1 MMTSTLHAYQTP
13 EHQPFFW
20 RGQNGCAALLVHG
33 FPGTPAEMRA
43 LGQVLH
49 NLNWTVQ
56 GLLLPGFGPQF
67 DQLTHSRQ
75 RDWQEAVQ
83 TALTNLQREH
93 ATVLLIGNSM
103 GAALALQVA
112 AVQPPSALL
121 LFAPFWRSANRLF
134 DAAFPV
140 ARLFLYQV
148 RPFQKANFA
157 DLQFRAG
164 VARVM
169 PDADLD
175 DPDVQAAIRRLELP
189 VDTLGEVRKAGRLG
203 YQALPQVNAPV
214 VIMQGSE
221 DIVAVPRFT
230 RQMAHRLPMLAGYVE
245 MPGSHELIQGRSE
258 AWPLI
263 SALVQQFAHQIQQ
276 PNETTVCA

>member
-1 MMTSTLHAYQTP
+1 MTLILRAYQAP

-20 RGQNGCAALLVHG
+20 RGQSGCAALLVHG
-33 FPGTPAEMRA
+33 FPGTPAEMRP

-49 NLNWTVQ
+49 SLDWTVQ

-67 DQLTHSRQ
+67 SQLTRYCQ
-75 RDWQEAVQ
+75 QDWRAAVQ

-121 LFAPFWRSANRLF
+121 LFAPFWRSANWLL

-140 ARLFLYQV
+140 ARRFLRQV
-148 RPFQKANFA
+148 RPFHKADFA
-157 DLQFRAG
+157 DSQFRAG

-175 DPDVQAAIRRLELP
+175 DSAVQTAIRQLELP
-189 VDTLGEVRKAGRLG
+189 VDILGEVRQAGRLG
-203 YQALPQVNAPV
+203 YQALPQVKTPV

-221 DIVAVPRFT
+221 DIIAVPRFT
-230 RQMAHRLPMLAGYVE
+230 RQMARRLPMLAGYVE
-245 MPGSHELIQGRSE
+245 VPGSHELIQGRSE

-263 SALVQQFAHQIQQ
+263 VALVQQFAQQIQ

>member
-1 MMTSTLHAYQTP
+1 MTLILRAYQAP

-20 RGQNGCAALLVHG
+20 RGQSGCAALLVHG
-33 FPGTPAEMRA
+33 FPGTPAEMRP

-49 NLNWTVQ
+49 SLDWTVQ

-67 DQLTHSRQ
+67 DQLTHYCQ

-83 TALTNLQREH
+83 TTLTNLQREH
-93 ATVLLIGNSM
+93 TTVLLIGNSM

-112 AVQPPSALL
+112 AVQSPSALL
-121 LFAPFWRSANRLF
+121 LFAPFWRSANRLL

-140 ARLFLYQV
+140 ARRFLRQV
-148 RPFQKANFA
+148 RPFQKADFA
-157 DLQFRAG
+157 DSQFRAG

-175 DPDVQAAIRRLELP
+175 DPDIQTAIRQLELP
-189 VDTLGEVRKAGRLG
+189 IDILGEVRQAGRLG
-203 YQALPQVNAPV
+203 YQALPQVKTPV

-221 DIVAVPRFT
+221 DIVAIPRFT
-230 RQMAHRLPMLAGYVE
+230 RQMARRLPMLAGYVQ
-245 MPGSHELIQGRSE
+245 MPGRHELIQGRSE

-263 SALVQQFAHQIQQ
+263 AALVQQFAHQLQQ

>member
-1 MMTSTLHAYQTP
+1 MSLILRAYQAP

-20 RGQNGCAALLVHG
+20 RGQSGCAALLVHG
-33 FPGTPAEMRA
+33 FPGTPAEMRP

-49 NLNWTVQ
+49 SLDWTVQ

-67 DQLTHSRQ
+67 DQLTHYRQ
-75 RDWQEAVQ
+75 QDWRAAVQ
-83 TALTNLQREH
+83 MALTDLQREH

-121 LFAPFWRSANRLF
+121 LFAPFWRSANWLL

-140 ARLFLYQV
+140 ARRFLRQV
-148 RPFQKANFA
+148 RPFQKADFA
-157 DLQFRAG
+157 DSQFRAG

-175 DPDVQAAIRRLELP
+175 DPNIQTAIRQLELP
-189 VDTLGEVRKAGRLG
+189 VDILGEVRQAGRLG
-203 YQALPQVNAPV
+203 YQALPQVKTPV

-221 DIVAVPRFT
+221 DIVAIPRFT
-230 RQMAHRLPMLAGYVE
+230 RQMARRLPMLAGYVQ

-263 SALVQQFAHQIQQ
+263 AALVQQFAHQIQQ